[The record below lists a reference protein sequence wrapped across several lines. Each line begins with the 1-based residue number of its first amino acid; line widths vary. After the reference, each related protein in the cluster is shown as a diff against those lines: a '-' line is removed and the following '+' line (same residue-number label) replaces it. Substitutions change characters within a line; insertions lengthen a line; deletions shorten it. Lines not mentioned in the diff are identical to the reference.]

1 MALII
6 DFMLLAASGAAVFYC
21 VILSRKLEG
30 LKDTEK
36 GLGATIATMS
46 QTVDQAHSTV
56 VLAKESSNQSVKELT
71 PLIEEMRT
79 IMPKVTEMIDAL
91 GELGEIARQDIT
103 SAAAGASHDIEE
115 SLINARAIQIEISDR
130 IFELNE
136 LLNGRGEIAMNA
148 DAEAAPPAPLA
159 EPDPSPEEQDGDV
172 AYIEDIEP
180 PDRRTV
186 LSSAEDVDAQIGGD
200 GKIEAVG

>member
-1 MALII
+1 MELII

-21 VILSRKLEG
+21 VILSRKLEV
-30 LKDTEK
+30 LKNTEK

-46 QTVDQAHSTV
+46 QTVDQARSTV

-79 IMPKVTEMIDAL
+79 IMPKVTEMIDVL
-91 GELGEIARQDIT
+91 GELGEAAQKNIAT
-103 SAAAGASHDIEE
+103 AAAGASQDIEE
-115 SLINARAIQIEISDR
+115 SLTNARAVQIEISER

-136 LLNGRGEIAMNA
+136 LLNGHGTAA
-148 DAEAAPPAPLA
+148 LKVPAAPESETDSEPAP
-159 EPDPSPEEQDGDV
+159 ESECEV

-180 PDRRTV
+180 LDRRMV
-186 LSSAEDVDAQIGGD
+186 SSSAAELDATID
-200 GKIEAVG
+200 GNDKIEATG

>member
-1 MALII
+1 MELII

-30 LKDTEK
+30 LKNTEK

-46 QTVDQAHSTV
+46 QTVDQARSTV

-71 PLIEEMRT
+71 PLIEEMRM

-91 GELGEIARQDIT
+91 GELGEAAHQNIT
-103 SAAAGASHDIEE
+103 KAAAGASHDIEE
-115 SLINARAIQIEISDR
+115 SLTDARAVQIEISER

-136 LLNGRGEIAMNA
+136 MLNGRG
-148 DAEAAPPAPLA
+148 AAALEVPPAP
-159 EPDPSPEEQDGDV
+159 EPETESQPEPEPESEV

-180 PDRRTV
+180 LDRRMV
-186 LSSAEDVDAQIGGD
+186 SSSAAALEAKIDGED
-200 GKIEAVG
+200 KIEAAG

>member
-1 MALII
+1 MELII

-30 LKDTEK
+30 LKNTEK
-36 GLGATIATMS
+36 GLGATIASMS

-71 PLIEEMRT
+71 PLIDEMRT

-91 GELGEIARQDIT
+91 GELGEVARQNIT
-103 SAAAGASHDIEE
+103 TAAEGASQDIEE
-115 SLINARAIQIEISDR
+115 SLGHARAVQIEISER

-136 LLNGRGEIAMNA
+136 LLNGHGAVASEPTAPTEQAEEPESESPGE
-148 DAEAAPPAPLA
+148 
-159 EPDPSPEEQDGDV
+159 V

-180 PDRRTV
+180 LDRRMV
-186 LSSAEDVDAQIGGD
+186 SCSAEALETNIDGD
-200 GKIEAVG
+200 EKIEAAG